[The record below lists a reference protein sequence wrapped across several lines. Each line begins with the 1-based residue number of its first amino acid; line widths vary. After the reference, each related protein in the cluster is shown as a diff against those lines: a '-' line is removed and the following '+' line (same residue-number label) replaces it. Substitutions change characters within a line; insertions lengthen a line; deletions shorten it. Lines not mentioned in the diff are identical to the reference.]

1 MSQPNMSCSFLSVIT
16 SRGKTNCLSCNL
28 CFSILE
34 LVLKLQYRTSSW
46 RLYIK
51 HKKYSV
57 IMNCYVL
64 YLFLDN
70 KTAVHVLR
78 FISQLPQFFNSTE
91 PSTNHSQIFCVTF
104 SYAFLKPMKKVD
116 ALNFTE
122 GNLKVAFVGHG

>member
-1 MSQPNMSCSFLSVIT
+1 MSQPNSCSFLSVIT

-91 PSTNHSQIFCVTF
+91 PSTNHS
-104 SYAFLKPMKKVD
+104 AFLKPMKKVD